1 MNEKQVAELFVEQQV
16 LQPSQAEDV
25 LNEANLNGKTI
36 VQAMVDSGFVDES
49 GFYRTIAEALGAEY
63 IDFGDKEVAPAFLK
77 LIPSGLARLHRA
89 LPIGLSGNTLR
100 VALADAPDPRAAEDL
115 RFALGK
121 DVDVVVAPTEQ
132 IDNRIKEYYGA
143 DTTSMEEVLKQL
155 GEAGEML
162 QIRGDDTAEA
172 VEAEANAT
180 PIIRFVDL
188 ILYQAI
194 QDRASDIHF
203 EPFENEFKIRYRV
216 DGALYE
222 MSPPPRHLALPVIS
236 RVKVMANMNIAERR
250 LPQDGRIQKNIA
262 GRHVDLRVST
272 LPTQFGE
279 SVVLRVLDRSTVNLD
294 LEMLGMP
301 EYVHN
306 YILEIIN
313 CPNGIFIAT
322 GPTGSG
328 KTTTLYSCL
337 RKINTI
343 DSKLLTAEEPI
354 EYDLEGIVQV
364 PVNEAIG
371 LTFARV
377 LRAFLRQDPDRI
389 MLGETR
395 DLETAQIAIQASLTG
410 HLVFT
415 TLHTNDAPGAITRLI
430 DMGVEPFLIS
440 ATLAAVLGQRLL
452 RSICPNCRAAYT
464 PNASLLAQIELAKKD
479 IGDRKFFYGKGC
491 DSCNNTG
498 YKGRKGIYELMK
510 ITDPLRELVN
520 ERAPTVVL
528 KQKAA
533 KRAAKAARVAQPRE
547 KRKGIVLFQRKKVKP
562 KILMIFTRQLA
573 TLIDAGLPLLRALN
587 VLAKQERDTVLKN
600 TIDKLAESVQGG
612 STFSESLALYPLI
625 FNDLYVNMV
634 KAGEVGGVLEL
645 VLTRLAEFQEK
656 AAKIKNKVAAAMV
669 YPLIVMTM
677 AVAIMGFLL
686 VFIVPKFEAIFH
698 DMLGDRP
705 LPVITKFVL
714 TVSRFVQ
721 GHWLVILALLF
732 AAIAGYKFANR
743 TPRGKSTID
752 RAKLHFPL
760 FGDVIRKTAIS
771 RFSRTLGTLVSSGVP
786 ILQALN
792 ITRETAGNMV
802 IARAIGQ
809 VHESV
814 KEGES
819 IVQPLEASAVFPPMV
834 VSMIDVGEETGQLPE
849 MLLKIADVYDDEVDN
864 SVAAMTA
871 ALEPI
876 MIVFL
881 ALVVGTIVIALFLPL
896 ISIIQG
902 LQQQT

>member
-1 MNEKQVAELFVEQQV
+1 MNEKQVAELFVEQRI

-25 LNEANLNGKTI
+25 LNETNLNGKSI
-36 VQAMVDSGFVDES
+36 VQAMVDGGFVDES
-49 GFYRTIAEALGAEY
+49 GFYHTIADALGAECV
-63 IDFGDKEVAPAFLK
+63 DLGDKEIPPAILK

-89 LPIGLSGNTLR
+89 LPIGFSGNTLR
-100 VALADAPDPRAAEDL
+100 VALADPLDPRAAEDL

-121 DVDVVVAPTEQ
+121 DVDVVIAPTDQ

-155 GEAGEML
+155 GEAGDML
-162 QIRGDDTAEA
+162 QIRGDETAAA

-236 RVKVMANMNIAERR
+236 RVKVMASMNIAERR

-262 GRHVDLRVST
+262 GRHIDLRVST

-294 LEMLGMP
+294 LEMLGLP

-313 CPNGIFIAT
+313 RPNGIFIAT

-343 DSKLLTAEEPI
+343 DSKLLTAEEPV

-389 MLGETR
+389 MIGETR

-440 ATLAAVLGQRLL
+440 ATLEAVLGQRLL
-452 RSICPNCRAAYT
+452 RSICPNCREPYK
-464 PNASLLAQIELAKKD
+464 PNESLLAQLQLSKRD
-479 IGDRKFFYGKGC
+479 IGNRKFFYGKGC
-491 DSCNNTG
+491 DACNNTG

-510 ITDPLRELVN
+510 ITDPLRELIN
-520 ERAPTVVL
+520 ERSPAVTL
-528 KQKAA
+528 KQKAVELGMLTL
-533 KRAAKAARVAQPRE
+533 RQDGLRS
-547 KRKGIVLFQRKKVKP
+547 
-562 KILMIFTRQLA
+562 IF
-573 TLIDAGLPLLRALN
+573 AG
-587 VLAKQERDTVLKN
+587 DTTIEEVLKY
-600 TIDKLAESVQGG
+600 T
-612 STFSESLALYPLI
+612 
-625 FNDLYVNMV
+625 
-634 KAGEVGGVLEL
+634 
-645 VLTRLAEFQEK
+645 
-656 AAKIKNKVAAAMV
+656 
-669 YPLIVMTM
+669 
-677 AVAIMGFLL
+677 
-686 VFIVPKFEAIFH
+686 
-698 DMLGDRP
+698 
-705 LPVITKFVL
+705 
-714 TVSRFVQ
+714 
-721 GHWLVILALLF
+721 
-732 AAIAGYKFANR
+732 
-743 TPRGKSTID
+743 
-752 RAKLHFPL
+752 
-760 FGDVIRKTAIS
+760 
-771 RFSRTLGTLVSSGVP
+771 
-786 ILQALN
+786 
-792 ITRETAGNMV
+792 
-802 IARAIGQ
+802 
-809 VHESV
+809 
-814 KEGES
+814 
-819 IVQPLEASAVFPPMV
+819 
-834 VSMIDVGEETGQLPE
+834 
-849 MLLKIADVYDDEVDN
+849 
-864 SVAAMTA
+864 
-871 ALEPI
+871 
-876 MIVFL
+876 
-881 ALVVGTIVIALFLPL
+881 
-896 ISIIQG
+896 
-902 LQQQT
+902 